1 MKALAVWGYQPPSS
15 LMKDGYRAFAT
26 KGPFEG
32 FWLGAACLDFA
43 RHERTSVHPVRK
55 NSGHRETAR
64 WAAELF
70 RCLIALLFVFLT
82 LSAAQA
88 QAQTFPKLTGRVVD
102 NADILSPVQE
112 QALTAKLKTI
122 EDQSGRQMVVATLP
136 DLQGYDIADYG
147 YQLGRHWGIGQ
158 KEQNEGA
165 LLIVAPNDRKVRIE
179 VGYGLEGILTDA
191 MSSLI
196 IQNAII
202 PRFKENDYPGGIAAG
217 VDEIGKLLALPPEEA
232 RARALAAQQQAKEH
246 RSSGNGFML
255 FFWLA
260 ILLFFVLPMMAGR
273 AFGGRRYRR
282 GLGPVV
288 IWGPGLG
295 GGWGGGS
302 SGGSSWGGGGGFGG
316 GGGSFGGGG
325 ASGGW

>member
-1 MKALAVWGYQPPSS
+1 MMIAALYDQRR
-15 LMKDGYRAFAT
+15 D
-26 KGPFEG
+26 
-32 FWLGAACLDFA
+32 FWIK
-43 RHERTSVHPVRK
+43 S
-55 NSGHRETAR
+55 
-64 WAAELF
+64 
-70 RCLIALLFVFLT
+70 LIALLFVVLT
-82 LSAAQA
+82 LSTV

-102 NADILSPVQE
+102 NANILDPAQE
-112 QALTAKLKTI
+112 QALTATLKGI
-122 EDQSGRQMVVATLP
+122 EDQSGRQVVVATLP

-147 YQLGRHWGIGQ
+147 YQLGRQWGIGQ
-158 KEQNEGA
+158 KEQNNGA

-191 MSSLI
+191 MSSII

-202 PRFKENDYPGGIAAG
+202 PRFKDNDYPGGIVAG
-217 VDEIGKLLALPPEEA
+217 VDEIGKLLALPPDEA

-255 FFWLA
+255 FFWIA
-260 ILLFFVLPMMAGR
+260 ILLFFILPTMFGR

-302 SGGSSWGGGGGFGG
+302 GGSSWGGGGFGG